1 MDNSVATII
10 EMDRKARA
18 AAEEAS
24 RKAEAILADARRKKE
39 QTAAEN
45 AEKLAAQTE
54 ALMSGIRSASDKD
67 ISEAEKKADEKCRIL
82 DEKMAAGKDAWKKE
96 IKDRIL
102 SLD

>member
-10 EMDRKARA
+10 EMDKKARA

-45 AEKLAAQTE
+45 AEKLAGQLE
-54 ALMSGIRSASDKD
+54 SLMSGIKAASDKD
-67 ISEAEKKADEKCRIL
+67 ISDAEKKADEKCRIL